1 MRVLVVDDNDD
12 IRLLV
17 RTVLVMQ
24 DFEVDEA
31 RDGVEALAIL
41 RQADPPSAVLLDINI
56 PAPDGMEV
64 LATIRSE
71 GLAVKVAIFSAHT
84 DPQIERATLEAGADA
99 FLVKPFTPTT
109 LGETVER
116 LVGPA
121 SP

>member
-24 DFEVDEA
+24 DLEVDEA

-56 PAPDGMEV
+56 PEPDGMEV

-71 GLAVKVAIFSAHT
+71 GLAVKVAIFSAHS
-84 DPQIERATLEAGADA
+84 DPQIEQATLDAGADA
-99 FLVKPFTPTT
+99 FLVKPFTPTS

-116 LVGPA
+116 LLRPE